1 MSFKHNYFNELPN
14 DIQEKISI
22 IVNKSRFNNCL
33 KDIDNPKLRLFYKF
47 NKMTTDN
54 EFDLNYAVSDLEK
67 LGWFWENHKNPRRYC
82 DDDNYEDE
90 DEEKLFAIYD
100 LFERDKRLSYKE
112 YTKVLP
118 EYTDIK
124 YYRFKYTN
132 SLEFRSWEI
141 PDINSFVKKQFILN
155 NYAIEKSNIIIKRMT
170 FKRSHIHIYINKGSY
185 KDNTAIDIAY
195 NISHIYNV
203 INECIVFLNDNYF
216 LPFDNTINYLETNS
230 YLESFEIKDKVLTT
244 IFSN

>member
-14 DIQEKISI
+14 DIQEKIGI
-22 IVNKSRFNNCL
+22 IVNKSKFNNCL
-33 KDIDNPKLRLFYKF
+33 KDIDNPKIRLFYKF

-54 EFDLNYAVSDLEK
+54 EFDLNYAACEFDN
-67 LGWFWENHKNPRRYC
+67 LGWFWENHKNPF
-82 DDDNYEDE
+82 DE
-90 DEEKLFAIYD
+90 DQEGLSEIEKERLDNTCF

-170 FKRSHIHIYINKGSY
+170 FKRNHIHIYINKGSY

-203 INECIVFLNDNYF
+203 INDCIVFLNDYYF

-230 YLESFEIKDKVLTT
+230 YLQSFEIKDKVLTT
-244 IFSN
+244 SFSD